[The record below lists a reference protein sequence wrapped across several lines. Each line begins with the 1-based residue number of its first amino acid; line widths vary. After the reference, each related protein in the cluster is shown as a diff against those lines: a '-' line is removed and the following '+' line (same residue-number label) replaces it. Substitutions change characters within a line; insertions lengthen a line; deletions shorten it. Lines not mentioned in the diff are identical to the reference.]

1 MPSVV
6 NAIRIVRQMGP
17 RWVWF
22 RLRYACRL
30 RFGALRRS
38 LPQRAWTDQPLS
50 VWLRPGLPSE
60 AVDYAAWRRHHSPRF
75 FFGNVPDCIR
85 SVQDTSL
92 TIASA
97 DRILAGHWTYFG
109 HSEFQLGFPPDWH
122 LNPVTG
128 QRLSQRHWSE
138 LPDFDG
144 TGDIKLVWEA
154 SRFGAV
160 FTLARAYAA
169 TSDERYSDA
178 FWTLVDDWAL
188 HNPPQT
194 GANWKCGQ
202 EAAFRLMALCF
213 GWFAFQSSR
222 GSTPDR
228 LAQLAAIVAVH
239 ANRIEQNLDYALS
252 QNNNHGL
259 SEAMGLW
266 TIGHLWPEFARSAG
280 WRHKGKQVMEEQIG
294 RQIFDDGSYI
304 QHSTNYHRV
313 MLHVL
318 LWSFR
323 LGELNDD
330 RFSPQAYKRFASAV
344 HFLASMT
351 DVDSGRAP
359 NHGSND
365 GALILPLNTCDY
377 SDYRPVLQASYYLL
391 NQERLLPPGP
401 WDEDLL
407 WLFGPRAIQAAPA
420 KELTTPSSFPIGG
433 YYVLRGHNSWG
444 MVRCAN
450 YTTRP
455 AHADQLHFDLWW
467 RGINIAC
474 DAGTYLYHG
483 DAPWRNGLVQAAVH
497 NTVTVDGLDQMTRAS
512 RFLWTDW
519 AQGTVSEG
527 RSANARPFWQGEHN
541 GYLRRIGVL
550 HRRSIYCEDDTWIV
564 VDDLLGGGTHTA
576 RAHWLLPDLPYRLE
590 GSRLE
595 LETEFG
601 LFSLIALCSWSA
613 AISLVR
619 GGELISGEALADRSR
634 GWISQYYGEKQPA
647 LSFATEASGPLPLR
661 LITVLGRSD
670 RVSGPE
676 NDDEFVVHIDRTDV
690 RIPITLQWSL
700 SSSSIARSV
709 RPSDDFTGPII
720 S

>member
-17 RWVWF
+17 EWAWF

-30 RFGALRRS
+30 KFGSLRRS
-38 LPQRAWTDQPLS
+38 LPQSAWTDQPLS
-50 VWLRPGLPSE
+50 VWLRPDVPS
-60 AVDYAAWRRHHSPRF
+60 AAAAYAEWRRQHSPRF
-75 FFGNVPDCIR
+75 FFANIPAGIA
-85 SVQDTSL
+85 SVQDTNL
-92 TIASA
+92 TVGSA
-97 DRILAGHWTYFG
+97 DRILAGRWTYFG
-109 HSEFQLGFPPDWH
+109 HSEHQLGFPPDWH
-122 LNPVTG
+122 LNPATG
-128 QRLSQRHWSE
+128 QHSSQWHWSQ
-138 LPDFDG
+138 LPDFDW
-144 TGDIKLVWEA
+144 TGDIKFVWEA

-160 FTLARAYAA
+160 FTLARAYAS
-169 TSDERYSDA
+169 TGDERYPAA
-178 FWTLVDDWAL
+178 FWALVDDWAL
-188 HNPPQT
+188 HNPPQS

-202 EAAFRLMALCF
+202 EAAFRLMAWCF

-222 GSTPDR
+222 SSTPDR
-228 LAQLAAIVAVH
+228 LAQLALMMAVH

-266 TIGHLWPEFARSAG
+266 TVGHLWPEFGRSAV
-280 WRHKGKQVMEEQIG
+280 WRCKGKQLLEEQIQ

-304 QHSTNYHRV
+304 QHSTNYHRL

-323 LGELNDD
+323 LGELNAD
-330 RFSPQAYKRFASAV
+330 RFSPRAYERFGSAV
-344 HFLASMT
+344 RFLASIT
-351 DVDSGRAP
+351 DADSGQAP
-359 NHGSND
+359 NYGSND

-377 SDYRPVLQASYYLL
+377 SNYRPVLQAGYYLL
-391 NQERLLPPGP
+391 NQERLFPPGP

-407 WLFGPRAIQAAPA
+407 WLFGPQAVEAASAQQIPRS
-420 KELTTPSSFPIGG
+420 SSFPDGG
-433 YYVLRGHNSWG
+433 YYLLRGPNSWG
-444 MVRCAN
+444 MVRCAR

-455 AHADQLHFDLWW
+455 VHADQLHFDLWW

-483 DAPWRNGLVQAAVH
+483 DSPWHNGLARTAVH
-497 NTVTVDGLDQMTRAS
+497 NTVTVEGLDQMTRAS

-519 AQGTVSEG
+519 AQGTACLG
-527 RSANARPFWQGEHN
+527 RSANGQPFWQGEHN

-550 HRRSIYCEDDTWIV
+550 HRRLIYCEGDTWIV
-564 VDDLLGGGTHTA
+564 VDDLLGNGSHTA
-576 RAHWLLPDLPYRLE
+576 RVQWLLPDLPYRLE

-601 LFSLIALCSWSA
+601 LFSLIALCSRRT

-619 GGELISGEALADRSR
+619 GGEIISVEAGADPSR
-634 GWISQYYGEKQPA
+634 GWVSQHYGEKHPA
-647 LSFATEASGPLPLR
+647 LSFATAAAGPLPVR

-670 RVSGPE
+670 RISGPPNE
-676 NDDEFVVHIDRTDV
+676 DEFVVHIDRTEV
-690 RIPITLQWSL
+690 RIPVAVNSPYPAL
-700 SSSSIARSV
+700 
-709 RPSDDFTGPII
+709 
-720 S
+720 